1 MCWAYGSLAGY
12 GLQTTSAANRAG
24 TNAPHIGGGLGHR
37 GGLTGGAQLCWWPCR
52 MGDAGS
58 TPQRCSVPPDGRMDP
73 PPWYSSVGVE
83 KPVTS
88 AGPHESPSPPQPATA
103 SVPGGCIL
111 HPTLPERPQALPL
124 LGSLGTDSSPGR
136 WKASPRGSASLPA
149 PPDPQTQ
156 STAEPSRGRGAGGGG
171 GGASISQALRTITS
185 RQRLKLGWGWTGWAG
200 SSPTSIAA
208 LLPRA
213 EILSPAAGCPN
224 EHRSAPD
231 PPPSGVAAVPRLAES
246 RRALPAGLGL
256 PNYHG
261 PRKSSL
267 ICKLYL
273 SPSAEPVRGEVGAGA
288 EGAPPS
294 GTSVSA
300 TAQDRDE

>member
-37 GGLTGGAQLCWWPCR
+37 GGGLTGGPPLCWWPCR

-103 SVPGGCIL
+103 SVPWGLHIL
-111 HPTLPERPQALPL
+111 HPTLPQALPL

-136 WKASPRGSASLPA
+136 WKVSPRGSASLPA

-156 STAEPSRGRGAGGGG
+156 STAEPSRGQGEGGCEHFPGTSHHYKQAAAQARMGG
-171 GGASISQALRTITS
+171 DGV
-185 RQRLKLGWGWTGWAG
+185 GWFLTH
-200 SSPTSIAA
+200 
-208 LLPRA
+208 LHRRA
-213 EILSPAAGCPN
+213 P
-224 EHRSAPD
+224 
-231 PPPSGVAAVPRLAES
+231 AES
-246 RRALPAGLGL
+246 RNPQPGSRMP
-256 PNYHG
+256 
-261 PRKSSL
+261 
-267 ICKLYL
+267 
-273 SPSAEPVRGEVGAGA
+273 E
-288 EGAPPS
+288 
-294 GTSVSA
+294 
-300 TAQDRDE
+300 